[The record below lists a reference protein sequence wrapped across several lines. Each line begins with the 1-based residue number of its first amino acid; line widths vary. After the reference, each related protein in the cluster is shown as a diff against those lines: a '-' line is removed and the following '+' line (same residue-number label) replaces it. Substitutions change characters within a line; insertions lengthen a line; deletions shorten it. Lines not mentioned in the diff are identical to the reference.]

1 MERYKHIF
9 DLATPPKDPP
19 QKTKRL
25 RDDPPVDDQPGDDS
39 LIDIIKWSM
48 QNYYGL
54 LPENNEA
61 MLDRYSPLAW
71 ADPRCF
77 KHGYEKVEATTCPP
91 RMDV

>member
-1 MERYKHIF
+1 
-9 DLATPPKDPP
+9 
-19 QKTKRL
+19 
-25 RDDPPVDDQPGDDS
+25 
-39 LIDIIKWSM
+39 M